1 MIGLITSAVQTE
13 ITIPNSLKSILENVA
28 NLKVAWTYST
38 ADSGQ
43 MQVNPLIIDG
53 ILYGVTPSVQAFALD
68 AATGK
73 EIWTFGDKLKDWA
86 STSRGVAFWTD
97 GTEKRI
103 LHTIGSKLY
112 CLDAKTGKSIPS
124 AETLRHKRLLKIR
137 TPSISAA
144 SRKSPPASLSVPVSG
159 N

>member
-1 MIGLITSAVQTE
+1 MKIKTTIVLLIGAIFFLNTTLRIKKTTTDGNGDWGDYLGGADRNHYSELTQ
-13 ITIPNSLKSILENVA
+13 INPQNVA

-53 ILYGVTPSVQAFALD
+53 VLYGVTPTVQAFALD

-73 EIWTFGDKLKDWA
+73 EIWKFGDRLNAWH

-97 GTEKRI
+97 GTKKRI
-103 LHTIGSKLY
+103 LHTIGSFLY
-112 CLDAKTGKSIPS
+112 RRCPS
-124 AETLRHKRLLKIR
+124 
-137 TPSISAA
+137 
-144 SRKSPPASLSVPVSG
+144 
-159 N
+159 